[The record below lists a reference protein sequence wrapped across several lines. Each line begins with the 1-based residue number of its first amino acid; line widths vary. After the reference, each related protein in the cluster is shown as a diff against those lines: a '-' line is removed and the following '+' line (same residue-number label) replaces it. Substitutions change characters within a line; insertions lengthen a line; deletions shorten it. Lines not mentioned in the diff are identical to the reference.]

1 VRVYLPVTSTTARLL
16 VDSGQLSAPLTGFA
30 VTPGLRSRY
39 DETDA
44 DTDTEELEYAALTL
58 AARACLRLIDG
69 DLAAW
74 RRRMVLAADVA
85 DSEVTVRDDLDD
97 GVIVVAA
104 DLMLAQIASVHIDDV
119 EAVHTVAAA
128 AAAILRADLGD
139 ESAQD
144 VVDDAEGN
152 ELSWY
157 ATQELSALLELD

>member
-1 VRVYLPVTSTTARLL
+1 MRVYLPATSTIARQL

-30 VTPGLRSRY
+30 VTSGLRSRY

-44 DTDTEELEYAALTL
+44 ETDTEELEYAALTL
-58 AARACLRLIDG
+58 AARASLRLIDG

-74 RRRMVLAADVA
+74 RRRLVLATDVA
-85 DSEVTVRDDLDD
+85 DGQVSVRDDLDD
-97 GVIVVAA
+97 GVITVAA
-104 DLMLAQIASVHIDDV
+104 DVPLAQIASVHVDDV

>member
-1 VRVYLPVTSTTARLL
+1 MRVYLPATSTIARQL

-30 VTPGLRSRY
+30 VTSGLRSRY

-44 DTDTEELEYAALTL
+44 ETDTEELEYAALTL
-58 AARACLRLIDG
+58 AARASLRLIDG

-74 RRRMVLAADVA
+74 RRRLVLATDVA
-85 DSEVTVRDDLDD
+85 DGQVSVRDDLDD
-97 GVIVVAA
+97 GVI
-104 DLMLAQIASVHIDDV
+104 
-119 EAVHTVAAA
+119 TVAAA